1 MTGVDLKPAD
11 DLQPAAG
18 LIVEAI
24 RARLAALMPGLEV
37 HHVGATALPASVTK
51 GDVDVVVRVSSAQ
64 FSALVEALKPRFT
77 EKQREN
83 WTAEFASFG
92 DYGSYALPVGVQVVV
107 RDSENDVFVF
117 LRDYFIAHP
126 DQLREYDRV
135 KAEHAS
141 EGPQAYWHAK
151 DAFLSSILAARA
163 DATRRQV
170 SPPASAATSAAP
182 GH

>member
-11 DLQPAAG
+11 DLRPAAG
-18 LIVEAI
+18 LIVADLRTRLEA
-24 RARLAALMPGLEV
+24 LLPGLEV

-64 FSALVEALKPRFT
+64 FSVLVEALKPRFT

-83 WTAEFASFG
+83 WTPEFASFG
-92 DYGSYALPVGVQVVV
+92 DEGSYALPVGVQVV

-126 DQLREYDRV
+126 DQVREYDRV

-141 EGPQAYWHAK
+141 EGPQAYWRAK
-151 DAFLSSILAARA
+151 EAFLSSVLAARA

-170 SPPASAATSAAP
+170 SPPTSAATSAAP
-182 GH
+182 GD